1 MVTYPSR
8 VKSVVGKTPRNYSWK
23 NIQNKCPVFF
33 WSEQPPPHGY
43 SKGSAIKEFTCYAGE
58 LGSILITERFAGGGN
73 GNSLQYS
80 FLENHMDVR
89 VHRAPKSQTQLS
101 MHTKQQPQIT
111 VYWGSEMK
119 INPKRKQTFLII
131 HMMDQTFNNLM
142 IHFIFEVF
150 ENRR

>member
-1 MVTYPSR
+1 
-8 VKSVVGKTPRNYSWK
+8 
-23 NIQNKCPVFF
+23 
-33 WSEQPPPHGY
+33 
-43 SKGSAIKEFTCYAGE
+43 
-58 LGSILITERFAGGGN
+58 
-73 GNSLQYS
+73 
-80 FLENHMDVR
+80 MDVR
-89 VHRAPKSQTQLS
+89 VHRATKSQTQLS

-150 ENRR
+150 ENKIIKHERDGEKKQNKTKQRQLSKCTTFSILALKEK